1 MKQVIEKKDCCG
13 CAACVN
19 ICPHN
24 AISMVENYEG
34 FLYPEIDEAKCVS
47 CGLCQKAC
55 PVLSKDN
62 NNFKK
67 PDCYAVMAD
76 DETRKVS
83 SSGGAFSILADY
95 ILDKKGYICGCTFDK
110 SELKAKH
117 IIINLKED
125 LYKLRGSKYVQSDI
139 GTSYLDVKKLLENGN
154 FVLFS
159 GTPCQVAGLK
169 SFLRKDYENLLTVD
183 ILCHGVPSPKVHRK
197 YLNELLKSRDEKVI
211 NVNFR
216 DKVRGWSPILTH
228 TTTTTTTTTYSYI
241 QVDDTYM
248 QLFLNNISL
257 RKNCTDCK
265 FCSTQRPG
273 DFTIADFW
281 GIENFDKN
289 LNDGKGTSLVLV
301 NNIKAKNIYERL
313 SEKFQLSKSV
323 PLKYAI
329 LGNRNLYSPHKVH
342 PKREEFFKDLDNFS
356 LKQLVNLYIYH
367 KYDCGIMNYWAS
379 WNYGAI
385 LTCYA
390 LQELVKS
397 FGYTTQVINFHP
409 KVWNNKKMYPRNKSK
424 LDFVK
429 KYFNLTTFCKNK
441 NDLIKLNDTIET
453 FIVGSDQVWNWGHNL
468 KYIYFLDFV
477 KNSKKKI
484 ACAVSMIF
492 EKFNYGE
499 EVKTVIE
506 FYMKRFDA
514 VSVRELDNVTV
525 CRGEFDVPATCIL
538 DPVFL
543 INNTEYEKL
552 IKDSHIKHNK
562 AFIAVYV
569 FEYNS
574 GIANA
579 VNKLA
584 KENDLDIII
593 MNKGESIEDWL
604 YYIKNAKYV
613 ITDSY
618 HGTCFSIIFEK
629 QFISLTNTHGN
640 SRFYSL
646 LSIIGLQNRLIETKN
661 NYNKILEIVSEPVDY
676 TKVHNILNKEAIN
689 SKEWLLNA
697 LLKEKNIFEKSVE
710 IRFLQ
715 VLLSE
720 GKIPQGI
727 PYLKRAFHKTLKIV
741 KWIFRHTKK
750 QIFLLTNNVNF
761 LRF

>member
-228 TTTTTTTTTYSYI
+228 TTTTTTTTYSYI

-329 LGNRNLYSPHKVH
+329 LGNRNLYSPHKIH
-342 PKREEFFKDLDNFS
+342 PKREEFFNDLDKYN
-356 LKQLVNLYIYH
+356 LKQLVNKYLYD
-367 KYDCGIMNYWAS
+367 KYDCGIMNMFNS
-379 WNYGAI
+379 VNCGAM

-390 LQELVKS
+390 LQETLKMLGYTVS
-397 FGYTTQVINFHP
+397 VIDFGYWNKEYRKSTHINFA
-409 KVWNNKKMYPRNKSK
+409 
-424 LDFVK
+424 K
-429 KYFNLTTFCKNK
+429 KYLNTTKMFKSAK
-441 NDLIKLNDTIET
+441 SLAET
-453 FIVGSDQVWNWGHNL
+453 NNIFDNFIVGSDQIFRYWNGNFNYL
-468 KYIYFLDFV
+468 YYLDFV
-477 KNSKKKI
+477 ENNKKKI
-484 ACAVSMIF
+484 ACAASFGINRFEAPEKYRIF
-492 EKFNYGE
+492 YEYYLN
-499 EVKTVIE
+499 
-506 FYMKRFDA
+506 RFDSI
-514 VSVRELDNVTV
+514 SVREDSGITICKESFNK
-525 CRGEFDVPATCIL
+525 DVVRIL

-543 INNTEYEKL
+543 IDKAKYEEIISTSRL
-552 IKDSHIKHNK
+552 QYDNYILHYVISNSNIDN
-562 AFIAVYV
+562 FIDQ
-569 FEYNS
+569 
-574 GIANA
+574 
-579 VNKLA
+579 LA
-584 KENDLDIII
+584 KLYKCNIIKVHK
-593 MNKGESIEDWL
+593 NEKIEDWL
-604 YYIKNAKYV
+604 YLIKNAKLIV
-613 ITDSY
+613 TDSF
-618 HGTCFSIIFEK
+618 HGTCFSIIFNKDFVCYPTVQDGAERL
-629 QFISLTNTHGN
+629 S
-640 SRFYSL
+640 SL
-646 LSIIGLQNRLIETKN
+646 LNIFGLQENIYYDFKNIENICKIDYKN
-661 NYNKILEIVSEPVDY
+661 VNNVIQ
-676 TKVHNILNKEAIN
+676 
-689 SKEWLLNA
+689 
-697 LLKEKNIFEKSVE
+697 KEKNRSIMWLNSELQKEKNVFDESIENRIIFELLKNNNRIINYPRKSIYKRIYNKLIKNFKSFFKSLKFL
-710 IRFLQ
+710 IRFL
-715 VLLSE
+715 
-720 GKIPQGI
+720 K
-727 PYLKRAFHKTLKIV
+727 Y
-741 KWIFRHTKK
+741 
-750 QIFLLTNNVNF
+750 
-761 LRF
+761 